1 MSILRH
7 EVLAGESVGVSSE
20 DVAEMGDKS
29 GEVLWSK
36 LGGGWC
42 ANGTGELRSS
52 ARRSC
57 SMFWS
62 QS

>member
-7 EVLAGESVGVSSE
+7 EALAGESVGVSSE
-20 DVAEMGDKS
+20 DVAEIGDKS
-29 GEVLWSK
+29 GEVL
-36 LGGGWC
+36 LCNPGGGTC

-57 SMFWS
+57 SMC
-62 QS
+62 